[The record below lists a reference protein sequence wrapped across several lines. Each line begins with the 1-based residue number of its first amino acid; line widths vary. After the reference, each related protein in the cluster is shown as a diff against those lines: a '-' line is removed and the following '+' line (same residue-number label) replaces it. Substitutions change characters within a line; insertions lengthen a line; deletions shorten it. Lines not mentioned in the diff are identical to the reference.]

1 MKLKVKSLIVLIIK
15 KKNKINKIILTHVLM
30 MDNAKKNRDLIHVNV
45 KVMNIFWIIV
55 RLKGKIIIKDIF
67 K

>member
-45 KVMNIFWIIV
+45 KVMNIF
-55 RLKGKIIIKDIF
+55 
-67 K
+67 